1 MIRYAMNRRPNTV
14 TSPLSKGAQ
23 WNPDGS
29 FMA

>member
-14 TSPLSKGAQ
+14 TNALSKGVQ